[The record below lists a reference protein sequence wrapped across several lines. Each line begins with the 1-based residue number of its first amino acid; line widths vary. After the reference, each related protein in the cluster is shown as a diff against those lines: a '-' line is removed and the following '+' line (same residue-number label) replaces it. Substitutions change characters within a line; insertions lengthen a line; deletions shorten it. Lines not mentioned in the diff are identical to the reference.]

1 MASIDREWTYS
12 RSSKNGLDISKYTH
26 TSGLTFESPFQLS
39 GTDLK
44 QVLEGTYEKKR
55 TAKKRRRT
63 FKAQVQI
70 DTGNTNEDTFVFQN
84 LNKDLERIKK
94 FCSTI

>member
-26 TSGLTFESPFQLS
+26 ISSGLTFESPFQLS

-70 DTGNTNEDTFVFQN
+70 DTGNTNEDTFVFQ
-84 LNKDLERIKK
+84 
-94 FCSTI
+94 T